1 MTKTHSSFSPSLTE
15 LILWLSFQFQFEGER
30 LDMVACGIFRGE
42 GQALR
47 LLTLLL
53 LRP

>member
-30 LDMVACGIFRGE
+30 LTWSLVEDLEERAK
-42 GQALR
+42 L
-47 LLTLLL
+47 
-53 LRP
+53 